1 MNAKQNQP
9 NEAWNKGQKLPP
21 EPLTDAEC
29 QALIKACSRR
39 APTGIRNA
47 ALIAV
52 LWRGGLRISEA
63 LELKPKE
70 LNVQQGTLRVLHG
83 KGDKHRLVGLDP
95 DAMAILQRWLD
106 TRKALGITGH
116 KRIFCTLDGGP
127 LSDRYARAMV
137 KRMAKRAGV
146 EKRVHP
152 HGLRHT
158 HAFEL
163 ANEGCPVHEI
173 QQQLGHSSVAT
184 TNTYISHLAPAERV
198 ARMQQ
203 RRMGGK

>member
-1 MNAKQNQP
+1 
-9 NEAWNKGQKLPP
+9 
-21 EPLTDAEC
+21 
-29 QALIKACSRR
+29 
-39 APTGIRNA
+39 
-47 ALIAV
+47 
-52 LWRGGLRISEA
+52 
-63 LELKPKE
+63 LKPKE

-83 KGDKHRLVGLDP
+83 KGDKYRLVGLDP

-106 TRKALGITGH
+106 KRKALGITGH

-163 ANEGCPVHEI
+163 ANEGFPVHEI
-173 QQQLGHSSVAT
+173 QQQLGSKQANAAGVSVGFSRGAAGRT
-184 TNTYISHLAPAERV
+184 I
-198 ARMQQ
+198 
-203 RRMGGK
+203 GGPVRGG